1 MENNNEKVMIEIKET
16 LEKACKNI
24 KFDFEEDESKREQER
39 LERLRNHY
47 QYEADKYKELND
59 EIIDVDKLVE
69 AAEIFG
75 NQGHSGFS
83 AYYVIGCIKG
93 LVEDEEKATTA
104 LNKILD
110 ASKEYEEDPEGCHC
124 MQQHVTNDV
133 WNVYKVIKDS
143 NIATKKALP
152 LLLSGEPLTPL
163 TGEDDEWVLMGNE
176 WKPKG
181 AIAEYS
187 NRRCSGVYKVVY
199 PGTPNNIEIAYDLD
213 YQNYSDN
220 GGHCCFTGG
229 RFPTEQIVFPYTR
242 NKKTRHIF
250 EIYEKETEDTI
261 RTFFINDPETI
272 KKIEENYVATKTY
285 GCWVDKE
292 KECDVEK
299 VADESLVCC
308 KPEPAIEN
316 E

>member
-1 MENNNEKVMIEIKET
+1 
-16 LEKACKNI
+16 
-24 KFDFEEDESKREQER
+24 
-39 LERLRNHY
+39 
-47 QYEADKYKELND
+47 
-59 EIIDVDKLVE
+59 
-69 AAEIFG
+69 
-75 NQGHSGFS
+75 
-83 AYYVIGCIKG
+83 
-93 LVEDEEKATTA
+93 
-104 LNKILD
+104 
-110 ASKEYEEDPEGCHC
+110 

-229 RFPTEQIVFPYTR
+229 GFPTEQIVFPYTR

-261 RTFFINDPETI
+261 KTFFINDPETI

-308 KPEPAIEN
+308 KPEPTTEN
-316 E
+316 K